1 MSKHFKSPP
10 PMRESLPYEDWRKE
24 VTIWRSFTDIDAKKQ
39 GAALFLS
46 LEGKT
51 RDSVLSDID
60 VTKLS
65 AVDGI
70 DIILTSLD
78 TLYLKDKSDSG
89 FEAFDKFIKYRR
101 PQNTSIPEYISEFN
115 MRYNKLKHFNMILP
129 EGVLAYALLTCA
141 NLSSE
146 QEQLAR
152 ATCKDLT
159 YNDMKKQI
167 ERIYTNPVQK
177 ANRDIEPFYGYDL
190 QENYEEDCEEYEEN
204 APQHTET
211 AYYGQARYRPPSNP
225 QGPRVNMP
233 DENGRP
239 TQCSFCHSIYH
250 YVSRCPDAPRTQKV
264 GGNFTKRPRGRGGPR
279 GGAFHL

>member
-159 YNDMKKQI
+159 YN
-167 ERIYTNPVQK
+167 VLV
-177 ANRDIEPFYGYDL
+177 GY
-190 QENYEEDCEEYEEN
+190 YC
-204 APQHTET
+204 
-211 AYYGQARYRPPSNP
+211 
-225 QGPRVNMP
+225 
-233 DENGRP
+233 
-239 TQCSFCHSIYH
+239 
-250 YVSRCPDAPRTQKV
+250 K
-264 GGNFTKRPRGRGGPR
+264 
-279 GGAFHL
+279 